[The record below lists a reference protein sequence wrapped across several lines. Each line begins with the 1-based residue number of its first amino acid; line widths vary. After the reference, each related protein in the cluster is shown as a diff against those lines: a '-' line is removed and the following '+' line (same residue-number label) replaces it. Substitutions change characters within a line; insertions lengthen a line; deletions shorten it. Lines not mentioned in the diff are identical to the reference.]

1 MQSGFGKD
9 LPKKGLWKRHLG
21 FGKDPNGEGKLPSLV
36 HKMALEKAIM
46 YIVLALQFSCDVKRN

>member
-9 LPKKGLWKRHLG
+9 LPKKGLWTRHVG
-21 FGKDPNGEGKLPSLV
+21 FGKDPNGGREPSPLV

-46 YIVLALQFSCDVKRN
+46 YIVLALQFLM